1 LFLFIAGIEK
11 VQRGAWA
18 FQNPSQPPILWQLD
32 QLAAHSIQTLLERQ
46 RIKDHQGQSRQIA
59 IYWILEISMMGSL
72 GLYYILLV

>member
-32 QLAAHSIQTLLERQ
+32 QLAAQYKLYLKGKESKITKDKVDKLLSIGFL
-46 RIKDHQGQSRQIA
+46 K
-59 IYWILEISMMGSL
+59 
-72 GLYYILLV
+72 